1 MSDEEYL
8 NESELDSKI
17 YAREALIMN
26 VTEDIL
32 VAMEDKEVTKADL
45 ARMLHKSKSFVTQ
58 TLSGSRNMTL
68 RTLTDIAFNLDLAV
82 SIVFKNKTES
92 VQIEPDSSQWN
103 KDDMIVICQNAYKR
117 YDVSEITSNDSS
129 WHSPKD
135 IVNLVK

>member
-92 VQIEPDSSQWN
+92 VQIEHDSSQWN